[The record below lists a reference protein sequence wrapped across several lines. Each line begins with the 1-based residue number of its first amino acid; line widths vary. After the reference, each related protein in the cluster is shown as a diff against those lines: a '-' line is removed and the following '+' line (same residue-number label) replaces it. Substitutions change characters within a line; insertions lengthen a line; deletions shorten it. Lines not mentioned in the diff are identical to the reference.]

1 MIYDHSKPHPHNL
14 ADEQRDELIAMAIAV
29 TMMPDLKSI

>member
-1 MIYDHSKPHPHNL
+1 MIYDHAKPHNL
-14 ADEQRDELIAMAIAV
+14 ADEQLDELIAMAIPV

>member
-1 MIYDHSKPHPHNL
+1 MNYDHAKPHHL
-14 ADEQRDELIAMAIAV
+14 ADEQLDELMAMAIAV

>member
-1 MIYDHSKPHPHNL
+1 MIYDYWKPHNS
-14 ADEQRDELIAMAIAV
+14 AGEQRDELIAVAIAV